1 LSAYADTS
9 FLVSLYTPDA
19 NSASAAAQMKRL
31 RTPLFLT
38 PFGEVELLN
47 ALELRIFRREITPTE
62 IKAARAAFRDDI
74 KTGVYALTPLPG
86 AAFEKAKEIA
96 SRHTPKLGSRT
107 LDILH
112 VATALVLGAD
122 TFFSFDQCQRRLAI
136 AVGFRIP

>member
-1 LSAYADTS
+1 
-9 FLVSLYTPDA
+9 
-19 NSASAAAQMKRL
+19 MKRL
-31 RTPLFLT
+31 RTPFFLT

-74 KTGVYALTPLPG
+74 KTGVYALIPLPG

-96 SRHTPKLGSRT
+96 SKHTSNSGSRT

-112 VATALVLGAD
+112 VATALVLRAD
-122 TFFSFDQCQRRLAI
+122 TFFSFDQGQKRLAI
-136 AVGFRIP
+136 AVGLKVP